1 MAQSNISSAQ
11 KNIPAA
17 RVNGVTISQYQLE
30 SGVAQL
36 LKPYADVKGKV
47 RVPQE
52 QQYAARKAVLE
63 NLIMR
68 ELLYQEAGKRGIKA
82 TGEEINT
89 ATQQV
94 IAEYGAEREFK
105 AMLVMTGSSPDEFR
119 SQLIKD
125 LTVNKMA
132 AAVVE
137 GKRKPVSAEEAR
149 KYYDEHKAEMQGPE
163 VRWLVHI
170 MVPLDQ
176 YATPDEAKKARE
188 PLEKIRSLRPAEF
201 EKRARTEGEDLGY
214 VMRGQLHPVLDSV
227 VFNTPA
233 GQISRIVKTEEG
245 LHVVLV
251 KEILE
256 AGKVRPFNA
265 AVEKELIEK
274 LYESRSVSMLHEFTK
289 KLHKKA
295 EIEIL
300 DHFVDTR
307 LEMEKPEGT

>member
-1 MAQSNISSAQ
+1 MAQSTISSTQ
-11 KNIPAA
+11 KKIPAA
-17 RVNGVTISQYQLE
+17 RVNDATISQYQVE

-52 QQYAARKAVLE
+52 QQYAARRAVLE

-82 TGEEINT
+82 TDEEINT
-89 ATQQV
+89 ATQQA
-94 IAEYGAEREFK
+94 IAEYGSEREFK

-137 GKRKPVSAEEAR
+137 GKRKPVSTEEAR

-170 MVPLDQ
+170 MLPLDQ
-176 YATPDEAKKARE
+176 YAAPEEVKKAKAR
-188 PLEKIRSLRPAEF
+188 LDKIRNQRPAEF
-201 EKRARTEGEDLGY
+201 EKQARTEGEDLGY
-214 VMRGQLHPVLDSV
+214 VMRGQLHPILDSV
-227 VFNTPA
+227 VFNTPE

-251 KEILE
+251 KEVLE

-265 AVEKELIEK
+265 AVEKELREK
-274 LYESRSVSMLHEFTK
+274 LYEKRSVEMLQEFTQ

-295 EIEIL
+295 TIEIL
-300 DHFVDTR
+300 DQFVEAR
-307 LEMEKPEGT
+307 LDMESTE

>member
-1 MAQSNISSAQ
+1 MAQSTISSTQ
-11 KNIPAA
+11 KKIPAA

-30 SGVAQL
+30 SGLAQL

-47 RVPQE
+47 RLPQE

-63 NLIMR
+63 NLVMR

-82 TGEEINT
+82 TEEEIST
-89 ATQQV
+89 ATQQA
-94 IAEYGAEREFK
+94 IAEYGSEREFK
-105 AMLVMTGSSPDEFR
+105 AMLVMTGSSPDEYR
-119 SQLIKD
+119 QQLIKD

-137 GKRKPVSAEEAR
+137 GKRKPVSAEDAR
-149 KYYDEHKAEMQGPE
+149 KYYDEHKSEMQGPE
-163 VRWLVHI
+163 VRWLMHV

-176 YATPDEAKKARE
+176 YAPPEEVKKARAR
-188 PLEKIRSLRPAEF
+188 LEKIHRLSPAEF
-201 EKRARTEGEDLGY
+201 ENRARTEGEDLGY
-214 VMRGQLHPVLDSV
+214 VMRGQLHPILDSV
-227 VFNTPA
+227 VFNTPE
-233 GQISRIVKTEEG
+233 GQLTRIVKTEEG

-265 AVEKELIEK
+265 AVEKELREK
-274 LYESRSVSMLHEFTK
+274 LYEKHSVEMLNKFTDG
-289 KLHKKA
+289 LRKKA
-295 EIEIL
+295 AVEIL

-307 LEMEKPEGT
+307 LEMEEQ

>member
-1 MAQSNISSAQ
+1 MAQSTVSSTQ
-11 KNIPAA
+11 KKIPAA

-30 SGVAQL
+30 SGLAQL

-47 RVPQE
+47 RLPQE

-82 TGEEINT
+82 TDEEINT
-89 ATQQV
+89 ATQQA
-94 IAEYGAEREFK
+94 IAEYGSEREFK
-105 AMLVMTGSSPDEFR
+105 AMLVMTGSSPDEYR
-119 SQLIKD
+119 QQLIKD

-137 GKRKPVSAEEAR
+137 GKRKPVSAEDAR
-149 KYYDEHKAEMQGPE
+149 KYYDEHKSEMQGSE
-163 VRWLVHI
+163 VRWLMHV

-176 YATPDEAKKARE
+176 YAPPEEVKKARAR
-188 PLEKIRSLRPAEF
+188 LEKIHSLSPAEF
-201 EKRARTEGEDLGY
+201 EKRAHTEGEDLGY
-214 VMRGQLHPVLDSV
+214 VMRGQLHPILDSV
-227 VFNTPA
+227 VFNTPE
-233 GQISRIVKTEEG
+233 GQLTRIVKTEEG

-265 AVEKELIEK
+265 AVEKELREK
-274 LYESRSVSMLHEFTK
+274 LYEKHSVEMLNKFTDG
-289 KLHKKA
+289 LRKKA
-295 EIEIL
+295 AVEIL

-307 LEMEKPEGT
+307 LAMEDIEK

>member
-1 MAQSNISSAQ
+1 MAQSTVSSTQ
-11 KNIPAA
+11 KKIPAA

-30 SGVAQL
+30 SGLAQL

-47 RVPQE
+47 RLPQE

-63 NLIMR
+63 NLVMR

-82 TGEEINT
+82 TDEEINT
-89 ATQQV
+89 ATQQA
-94 IAEYGAEREFK
+94 IAEYGSEREFK
-105 AMLVMTGSSPDEFR
+105 AMLVMTGSSPDEYR
-119 SQLIKD
+119 QQLIKD

-137 GKRKPVSAEEAR
+137 GKRKPVSAEDAR
-149 KYYDEHKAEMQGPE
+149 KYYDEHKSEMQGPE
-163 VRWLVHI
+163 VRWLMHV

-176 YATPDEAKKARE
+176 YAPPEDVKKARAR
-188 PLEKIRSLRPAEF
+188 LEKIHRLSPAEF

-214 VMRGQLHPVLDSV
+214 VMRGQLHPILDSV
-227 VFNTPA
+227 VFNTPE
-233 GQISRIVKTEEG
+233 GQLTRIVKTEEG

-265 AVEKELIEK
+265 AVEKELREK
-274 LYESRSVSMLHEFTK
+274 LYEKHSVEMLNKFTDG
-289 KLHKKA
+289 LRKKA
-295 EIEIL
+295 AVEIL

-307 LEMEKPEGT
+307 LEMEEQ